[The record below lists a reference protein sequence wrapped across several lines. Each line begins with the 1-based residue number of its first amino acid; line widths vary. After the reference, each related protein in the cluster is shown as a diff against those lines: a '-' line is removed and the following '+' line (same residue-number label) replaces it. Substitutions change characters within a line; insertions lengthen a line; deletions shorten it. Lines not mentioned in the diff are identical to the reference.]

1 MNQRKIG
8 FIQGVC
14 YAASMM
20 QRANMDAENLLKES
34 GLSVSEIR
42 EYADDFDLEVLE
54 SVLSEIEVSK

>member
-14 YAASMM
+14 YSASMM
-20 QRANMDAENLLKES
+20 QRANMDAERLLKES
-34 GLSVSEIR
+34 GLSVSDIR

-54 SVLSEIEVSK
+54 SVLAEIEETK